1 MRRPRPRHLLWS
13 AGGLV
18 VAAALVSASSSAAH
32 DPGCGEVGCR
42 VEVRKAPWELLGVGI
57 DMRVLRLAYETGGCW
72 RGDPEITLAQGPSG
86 IRIAIEQQRL
96 VADEALPCEG
106 ELSYRVVGLNLRTR
120 VAGRRLTGG
129 PRVGPGARFAATRSA
144 RVPRVLDLWVG
155 DARRALRFQGL
166 GVRELGNPDGT
177 VAFQSPLAGK
187 PARRRAVRLTIG
199 RNLFAARRLDR
210 CLERAGIPTHV
221 RRPRPG
227 DADAPDLVLWPRHP
241 SAQASIGFY
250 ADPVRAREHE
260 AIIRKLAKRF
270 NGLVERR
277 RLVTIVWYAQPAAE
291 PAARTRRCV
300 YGKLG
305 RPT

>member
-1 MRRPRPRHLLWS
+1 MSVITL
-13 AGGLV
+13 
-18 VAAALVSASSSAAH
+18 AH
-32 DPGCGEVGCR
+32 
-42 VEVRKAPWELLGVGI
+42 
-57 DMRVLRLAYETGGCW
+57 ETGGCW
-72 RGDPEITLAQGPSG
+72 RGDPEVTLAQGASG
-86 IRIAIEQQRL
+86 IRITIEQQRL
-96 VADEALPCEG
+96 VADSSGDALACEG
-106 ELSYRVVGLNLRTR
+106 DVSYRVIRLYLRKP
-120 VAGRRLTGG
+120 VAGRRLMGG
-129 PRVGPGARFAATRSA
+129 PRVRPDARFAATRSA

-155 DARRALRFQGL
+155 DARRALRFQGF
-166 GVRELGNPDGT
+166 GVHAVGKPNGT

-187 PARRRAVRLTIG
+187 PARRKTVRLTIG
-199 RNLFAARRLDR
+199 RDLFAARRLDR

-221 RRPRPG
+221 GRPRPG

-260 AIIRKLAKRF
+260 PIIRKLAKRF

-277 RLVTIVWYAQPAAE
+277 RHVTIVWYAQPAAE